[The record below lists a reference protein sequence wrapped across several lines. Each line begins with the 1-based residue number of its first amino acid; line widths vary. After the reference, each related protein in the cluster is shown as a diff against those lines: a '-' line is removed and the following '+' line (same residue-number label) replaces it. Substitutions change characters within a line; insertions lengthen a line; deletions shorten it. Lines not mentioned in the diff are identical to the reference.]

1 MQKNLLLAQSSRG
14 LPLPLN
20 AIFDTPTFRTREAT
34 CVHCTLR
41 PARDFALLS
50 FRILPCVPCIAWPSH
65 LPLHMSPQAVRA
77 ITRALEFK
85 GFGSPRFYRPL
96 RAAVMAH
103 ATYRHEL
110 RAGMRAYITRSI
122 RAVTPFLVPKTSASF
137 AKHPHVSQLLFNH
150 KDSLRAWAAKNPPR
164 CCCGQ
169 LRQWA
174 PDARYFKNTLLP
186 RLRDLTHPLCRTG
199 HPQWLCG
206 QHLQMFEQ
214 FSQNRQNWCRTSDL
228 LGPPEGLK
236 QVFAH
241 SYAQHQRE
249 AQSRYRAT
257 QSEALGPRQKHLSGI
272 AKITMP
278 DRHFVTAHVCTTRPF
293 LELSKTPTSS
303 RSLGNF
309 SNNDLAKFRGKPRRH

>member
-1 MQKNLLLAQSSRG
+1 MQKTLLLAQSSRG

-34 CVHCTLR
+34 WVHCTLR

-65 LPLHMSPQAVRA
+65 LPLYMSPQAVRA
-77 ITRALEFK
+77 ITLALEFK

-96 RAAVMAH
+96 RAPVMAH

-150 KDSLRAWAAKNPPR
+150 KDALRAWAAKNPPR

-174 PDARYFKNTLLP
+174 PEDSPKLSPLPLLP
-186 RLRDLTHPLCRTG
+186 VPPTAVGVNVVPPVTLPVGPNRFWGTAKHW
-199 HPQWLCG
+199 PQVEEG
-206 QHLQMFEQ
+206 PIQGVPPGPP
-214 FSQNRQNWCRTSDL
+214 SARTS
-228 LGPPEGLK
+228 PPPGS
-236 QVFAH
+236 A
-241 SYAQHQRE
+241 
-249 AQSRYRAT
+249 
-257 QSEALGPRQKHLSGI
+257 
-272 AKITMP
+272 
-278 DRHFVTAHVCTTRPF
+278 
-293 LELSKTPTSS
+293 
-303 RSLGNF
+303 
-309 SNNDLAKFRGKPRRH
+309 